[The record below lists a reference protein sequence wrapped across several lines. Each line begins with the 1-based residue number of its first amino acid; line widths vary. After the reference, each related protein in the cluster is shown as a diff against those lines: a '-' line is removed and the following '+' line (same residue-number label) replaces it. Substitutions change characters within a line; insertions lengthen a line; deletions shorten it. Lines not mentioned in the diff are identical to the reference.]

1 MRQQMVSRKRG
12 TIKVVT
18 GAGKTILALAIMERL
33 QAANKNL
40 RAAIVVPTIVLQN
53 QWYDEIINNSNLP
66 PQMIGRLGGDH
77 KDQFSG
83 QIKILICV
91 LNSAALYLPPRLA
104 AESKQEHNLLLIA
117 DECHKAGAS
126 FMQKIFLTK
135 RAYNLGLS
143 ATPPE
148 REDQYDTGQTD
159 IAHYNQSLLGQEL
172 GPIIFELTVKEALQQ
187 GILPEFEI
195 HHYGLSLTMEEREK
209 YENLS
214 RRIRDTTKE
223 LKQLGHHYGIHDS
236 NIPRR
241 AQELAKRQD
250 ELGLVAKQHLY
261 LTNQRRHLLYNS
273 ASRQKQS

>member
-172 GPIIFELTVKEALQQ
+172 GP
-187 GILPEFEI
+187 
-195 HHYGLSLTMEEREK
+195 HHL
-209 YENLS
+209 
-214 RRIRDTTKE
+214 
-223 LKQLGHHYGIHDS
+223 
-236 NIPRR
+236 
-241 AQELAKRQD
+241 
-250 ELGLVAKQHLY
+250 
-261 LTNQRRHLLYNS
+261 
-273 ASRQKQS
+273 